1 MKKLTKK
8 SIMVAFVILATVL
21 VGCKPELK
29 EQSSVSID
37 DFKKEATIVGTLS
50 YDRGQDFDGTKYTRL
65 IEPVA
70 NVTVVAV
77 LQNEDFAPNSNA
89 SGNFTCKATTNEKG
103 EFEIKVPVS
112 EKGVTVRVKTNDFV
126 GQYRS
131 VISVKD
137 GKPVYDEEEVVY
149 TLAEKTFFLEPDD
162 VKVADG
168 IFTREDRELPEEY
181 KYFSEY
187 QVVVGQAK
195 YTTGKDANDEETVSK
210 QYVEAKNVDV
220 VINVTYKNETFKYVS
235 STDSDGVS
243 TFNIPTTESNW
254 TPVIE
259 VKVNPYMEEKFTYYR
274 KEKENDTTTVIK
286 KYTLSGY
293 FEQAEKII
301 DTVSFNEEGIPTP
314 YCRVKMNFVA
324 LGDDTEAKA
333 QNNED
338 WSDEKIKFE
347 F

>member
-1 MKKLTKK
+1 
-8 SIMVAFVILATVL
+8 MVAFVILATVL
-21 VGCKPELK
+21 VGCKPEPK

-112 EKGVTVRVKTNDFV
+112 EKGVNVRVKTNDFV

-162 VKVADG
+162 VKLADG
-168 IFTREDRELPEEY
+168 IFTCEDRELPEEY

-235 STDSDGVS
+235 STDSDGVA
-243 TFNIPTTESNW
+243 TFNIPTTELNW
-254 TPVIE
+254 SPVIE
-259 VKVNPYMEEKFTYYR
+259 VKANPYMEEKFTYYK
-274 KEKENDTTTVIK
+274 KEWNEEDQKYNVK

-293 FEQAEKII
+293 FEQANEVEEV
-301 DTVSFNEEGIPTP
+301 VSFNDVEGMPAP
-314 YCRVKMNFVA
+314 ECHVKMNFVA
-324 LGDDTEAKA
+324 LDEDEG
-333 QNNED
+333 QNNEYWGD
-338 WSDEKIKFE
+338 TEIE

>member
-21 VGCKPELK
+21 VGCKPEPK

-77 LQNEDFAPNSNA
+77 LQNSDFAPNSNA
-89 SGNFTCKATTNEKG
+89 SGNFTYKATTNEKG
-103 EFEIKVPVS
+103 EFEITVPVS

-162 VKVADG
+162 VKLADG
-168 IFTREDRELPEEY
+168 IFTCEERDLPEEY

-187 QVVVGQAK
+187 QVIVGQAK
-195 YTTGKDANDEETVSK
+195 YTEDKNTVNK

-235 STDSDGVS
+235 STDSDGVA
-243 TFNIPTTESNW
+243 TFNIPTTELNW

-259 VKVNPYMEEKFTYYR
+259 VKANPYMEEKFTYY
-274 KEKENDTTTVIK
+274 KEEPNDTTTVIK
-286 KYTLSGY
+286 KYTLSGR
-293 FEQAEKII
+293 FEQADEVEEV
-301 DTVSFNEEGIPTP
+301 VSFNDVEGMPAP
-314 YCRVKMNFVA
+314 YCRVRMNFVA
-324 LGDDTEAKA
+324 LGDDTEAEA
-333 QNNED
+333 QNAED
-338 WSDEKIKFE
+338 WDDEEIKFE